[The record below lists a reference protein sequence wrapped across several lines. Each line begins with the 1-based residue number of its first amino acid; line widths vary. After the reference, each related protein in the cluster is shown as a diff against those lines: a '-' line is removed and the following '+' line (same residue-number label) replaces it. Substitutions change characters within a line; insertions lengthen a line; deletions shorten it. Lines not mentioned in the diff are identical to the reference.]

1 MKKCILFRVMIHK
14 LYTICNIRI
23 YLCNCLGMHRK
34 SMEVAQ
40 HYSES
45 EGKLIDT
52 VVSSSGE
59 GGRGSN
65 EDGGKPDSSS
75 SSAASAAA
83 HHHHQQQRAQQQ
95 LQQQLHN
102 LSNAQQN
109 SLFDVATAA
118 ALGVDPS
125 EDFRSN
131 SIASLRAKAQQH
143 SAQLIQSAYTTSSN
157 LENHLQDPP
166 QHHHQHTHGH
176 HNTMDARNPKA
187 LQVTL

>member
-1 MKKCILFRVMIHK
+1 MNYIYI
-14 LYTICNIRI
+14 TIITHLTLI
-23 YLCNCLGMHRK
+23 YLFLKCTGMHRK

-65 EDGGKPDSSS
+65 EDGSKPDSSS

-118 ALGVDPS
+118 ALGVDHS

-157 LENHLQDPP
+157 LENHLQAPP
-166 QHHHQHTHGH
+166 QHHHHNSHSH
-176 HNTMDARNPKA
+176 HSNLDARNPKP

>member
-1 MKKCILFRVMIHK
+1 
-14 LYTICNIRI
+14 
-23 YLCNCLGMHRK
+23 
-34 SMEVAQ
+34 MEVAQ

-52 VVSSSGE
+52 VVPSSGNM
-59 GGRGSN
+59 GRGGN
-65 EDGGKPDSSS
+65 EDGSKPDSSS
-75 SSAASAAA
+75 SSTAAAAAA
-83 HHHHQQQRAQQQ
+83 HHHQQQHRAQQH

-143 SAQLIQSAYTTSSN
+143 SAKLIQSAYSSSSN
-157 LENHLQDPP
+157 LDHHLQD
-166 QHHHQHTHGH
+166 QHNHQHNSHSH
-176 HNTMDARNPKA
+176 HNMDARNSNP

>member
-1 MKKCILFRVMIHK
+1 
-14 LYTICNIRI
+14 
-23 YLCNCLGMHRK
+23 MHRK

-40 HYSES
+40 HYSDA

-52 VVSSSGE
+52 VVSST
-59 GGRGSN
+59 GRGDN
-65 EDGGKPDSSS
+65 DDVARPDSSS
-75 SSAASAAA
+75 SANAAAAA
-83 HHHHQQQRAQQQ
+83 HHHQQQHRAQQQ

-143 SAQLIQSAYTTSSN
+143 SAQLIQSAYTSSAKHD
-157 LENHLQDPP
+157 HLID
-166 QHHHQHTHGH
+166 QHNQQHGH
-176 HNTMDARNPKA
+176 SHHSIDARNPNP

>member
-1 MKKCILFRVMIHK
+1 
-14 LYTICNIRI
+14 
-23 YLCNCLGMHRK
+23 MHRK

-40 HYSES
+40 HYSDA

-52 VVSSSGE
+52 VVSST
-59 GGRGSN
+59 GRGDN
-65 EDGGKPDSSS
+65 DDVARPDSSS
-75 SSAASAAA
+75 SANAAA
-83 HHHHQQQRAQQQ
+83 HHHQQQHRAQQQ

-102 LSNAQQN
+102 LSSQQN

-143 SAQLIQSAYTTSSN
+143 SAQLIQSAYTSSAKHD
-157 LENHLQDPP
+157 HLID
-166 QHHHQHTHGH
+166 QHNQQHGH
-176 HNTMDARNPKA
+176 SHHSIDARNPNP